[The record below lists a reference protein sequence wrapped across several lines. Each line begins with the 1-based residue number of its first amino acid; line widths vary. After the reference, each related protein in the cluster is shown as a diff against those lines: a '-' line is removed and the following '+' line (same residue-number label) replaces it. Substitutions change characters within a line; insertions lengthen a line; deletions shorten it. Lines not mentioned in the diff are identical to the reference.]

1 METEDLL
8 VSLKIQVTAQGKPA
22 WAEGVLVLIQR
33 EGKFLGGEDL
43 LSKGDALSPLV
54 KQFNTDPYN
63 ELSGYVASGN
73 KTKPLLLLSTAQV
86 KFQSDAD
93 KLRTLGSRA
102 VTFAR
107 KSKATK
113 LTVALDAATSDDI
126 ANVLQGISTAAYSF
140 TKYKSGDTKQKPLS
154 VNIIVDAKQVKAAKT
169 IANHEDTVRI
179 GVVLARDLVNE
190 IPAELYPKKMAEQA
204 RDAAKAAGLDVT
216 IYDEKRLTKERFN
229 GVMTVG
235 KGSNHAPRLTVMSY
249 KPTGKSKSDIHLCL
263 VGKAVTFDTGGHSL
277 KSAKSMWE
285 MKGDMA
291 GGAAVV
297 GAMAAIGRLK
307 PGIRVTGIVPSA
319 INAIGPNAVLPGD
332 IIRSRSGKTVHVD
345 NTDAEG
351 RLLLMDGLHLAHEL
365 GATHIIDV
373 ATLTGS
379 IVRALGDAMSGLFAT
394 DDDLARTIIEAGT
407 TVGEQFWRMPLV
419 EQYRPML
426 DHPVA
431 DIDNMGKNANAGAI
445 MAALFLKEF
454 VSDDVKWAHLDIAAC
469 GLYTSAQRCYAP
481 GATGFAVRT
490 LAEVASRLGDDTK

>member
-1 METEDLL
+1 M
-8 VSLKIQVTAQGKPA
+8 SLKIQVTPQGKPS

-43 LSKGDALSPLV
+43 LSQAGELSALV
-54 KQFNTDPYN
+54 TQFNEDPYN
-63 ELSGYVASGN
+63 ALSGYTASG
-73 KTKPLLLLSTAQV
+73 KKAKSLLLLSTAQV
-86 KFQSDAD
+86 KYQSAAD

-102 VTFAR
+102 VSFAR
-107 KSKATK
+107 KAKSDK
-113 LTVALDAATSDDI
+113 LTIALDGATPEEI
-126 ANVLQGISTAAYSF
+126 AQVLQGVSTAAYSF
-140 TKYKSGDTKQKPLS
+140 TKYKSVDSKQKPLS
-154 VNIIVDAKQVKAAKT
+154 VNIIAPATDVKAVQAVVK
-169 IANHEDTVRI
+169 HEDTVGV
-179 GVVLARDLVNE
+179 GVVLARDFVNE
-190 IPAELYPKKMAEQA
+190 IPAELYPKKLAEQA

-216 IYDEKRLTKERFN
+216 IYDEKRLAKEQFN

-249 KPTGKSKSDIHLCL
+249 KPAKKSKDDIHLCL

-291 GGAAVV
+291 GGAAVI
-297 GAMAAIGRLK
+297 GAMTAIGRLK

-379 IVRALGDAMSGLFAT
+379 IVRALGDAMSGLFAN
-394 DDDLARTIIEAGT
+394 DDNLARTITQAGT
-407 TVGEQFWRMPLV
+407 TVGEEFWRMPLV

-431 DIDNMGKNANAGAI
+431 DIDNVGKNANAGAI

-454 VSDDVKWAHLDIAAC
+454 VSDDIKWAHLDIAAC
-469 GLYTSAQRCYAP
+469 GLYTSPQRCFAP

-490 LAEVASRLGDDTK
+490 LAEVATRLGDADK